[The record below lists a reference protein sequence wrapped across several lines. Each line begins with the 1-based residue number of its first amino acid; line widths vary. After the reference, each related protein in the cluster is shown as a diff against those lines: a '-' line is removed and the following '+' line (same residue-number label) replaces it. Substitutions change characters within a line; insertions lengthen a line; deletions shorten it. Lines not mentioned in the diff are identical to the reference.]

1 MGYDEKEFN
10 KLANKLVLIV
20 WIIINSI
27 LSIAYAIEVQGN
39 KKTMDFY
46 VVFLVLAWIPV
57 LIGIITLKIGG
68 MQTRVFRDVIAF
80 GYGIFFTY
88 VLFTAE
94 TAITFSYVFP
104 VAGMMILYKNKAL
117 LLRIEVANILILIAN
132 LVYVLVND
140 RQTARTMPDFEVQL
154 ACTILCYFSPNY
166 S

>member
-80 GYGIFFTY
+80 GYGIFLPMY
-88 VLFTAE
+88 CL
-94 TAITFSYVFP
+94 P
-104 VAGMMILYKNKAL
+104 
-117 LLRIEVANILILIAN
+117 LRL
-132 LVYVLVND
+132 
-140 RQTARTMPDFEVQL
+140 QL
-154 ACTILCYFSPNY
+154 HFRMYFL
-166 S
+166 